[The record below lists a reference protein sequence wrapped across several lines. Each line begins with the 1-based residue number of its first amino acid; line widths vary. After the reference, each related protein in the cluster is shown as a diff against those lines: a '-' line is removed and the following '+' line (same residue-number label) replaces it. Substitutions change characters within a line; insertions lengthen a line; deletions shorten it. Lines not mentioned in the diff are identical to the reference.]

1 MNSNYVYM
9 HNYCSKMLYL
19 HVFTPTDVGTFSPK
33 MCMYD
38 HFLYFRLTNVST
50 LTWIDMSALIL
61 FENYLAPFAFFSIF
75 ELLFIYHQ
83 LPFFFFR
90 RINYLG
96 TLSCI

>member
-9 HNYCSKMLYL
+9 HNYCSKMVYL
-19 HVFTPTDVGTFSPK
+19 HVFSPK

-50 LTWIDMSALIL
+50 LTWIDVSALIL
-61 FENYLAPFAFFSIF
+61 FENYLASFAFFSIF

-83 LPFFFFR
+83 LPFFFR